1 MSSMK
6 RGYYFLRLNGSRN
19 KLPCHYNGVGNLD
32 RTFPVTMRKERI
44 IRFILILISLAFMTV
59 FMSHIRVLPIEPSFN
74 SYEQIHIYRIIG
86 NDLPPRHKVGQV
98 LQNTRFILENEPDF
112 PNTKKW
118 WIINRIVD
126 NEYENAIIDLLKQHK
141 KDYIRIPFNVDEYLR
156 ADFRLEDFP
165 EPDFFHSYEF
175 MNFTKVAKIRTID
188 YTYHD
193 KNIYVM
199 NNNGGRNV
207 ALKHGQSQPNARWI
221 FPFDG
226 NCFIT
231 NSAFTE
237 ITSQIEKWGKDYKY
251 FVVPM
256 ARLLNNSQLLSDSD
270 QKPETPE
277 EPQIIFRHDAEEK
290 YNENMRYGRRSKG
303 LCLILNMIES
313 PMTGVPTPSRFIARP
328 VIPWET
334 NENAQNTPSN
344 YTSKSLY
351 MKVGWVFRL
360 FSGQASQELNQ
371 KESGALR
378 AFNRLLA
385 IQDLIDGIDERIART
400 HKNFNPDR
408 LFLYDEN
415 SLSNARIKYWSGD
428 EKITRIVDVMLNRAD
443 EITSEVSDLH
453 KVDDSLFLNT
463 SIQITFLKLNTDSET
478 NLPDGES
485 NEMPELESRSNEM
498 PELESK
504 SNEMPELDGKSNEMP
519 ELDGKS
525 NEMLESSIST
535 SQLFENIT
543 TLTLA
548 QYFSGNFLYS
558 RWAANLI
565 RTFLLSSY
573 GIGEED
579 KITLLEYNDTCLD
592 CNVFDEGYGF
602 PYLNKIP
609 RTIPK
614 NSESSSVF
622 YKIPKDIFETDPS
635 HFLDS
640 CKLLY
645 RIKALTHREF
655 VELQALASYWL
666 EYLISSPEG
675 TSTGRK
681 PDHRGTLYDLQIL
694 SLSGFIDDVRL
705 HLRVSNR
712 LRMRIGKQFYIA
724 RDVSLMNAAK
734 ISQPYEMMYV
744 KNMIRNKMI
753 KPSAY
758 EDEVFRYKSL
768 NLHYWMLITRIIQ
781 NVKVSN
787 DLWLYKSKD
796 GQKLSK
802 AIMSHLNKYEVEGR
816 KKHGLFLLKPLMY
829 IAHKAHKISSK
840 FSQRNNENE
849 YFQRILIKFSEKYS
863 FDYSD
868 ESERRENIDSNVG
881 LGNRIR
887 KNGVPPF
894 WMFGIA

>member
-1 MSSMK
+1 MSSTK
-6 RGYYFLRLNGSRN
+6 RGYYFLKLNGSRN
-19 KLPCHYNGVGNLD
+19 KLPCYYNSAGNLD
-32 RTFPVTMRKERI
+32 RNFPVTMRKERI
-44 IRFILILISLAFMTV
+44 IRFILLLISLAFMTV
-59 FMSHIRVLPIEPSFN
+59 FMSHRLIPIEPSSN

-141 KDYIRIPFNVDEYLR
+141 KDFIRIPFDVDEYLK

-199 NNNGGRNV
+199 NN
-207 ALKHGQSQPNARWI
+207 SQPNARWI

-226 NCFIT
+226 NCFLT

-277 EPQIIFRHDAEEK
+277 EPQVIFRHDAEEK
-290 YNENMRYGRRSKG
+290 YNENMRYGRRSK
-303 LCLILNMIES
+303 LEMLWRL
-313 PMTGVPTPSRFIARP
+313 GVPTPSRFIARP
-328 VIPWET
+328 VIPWES
-334 NENAQNTPSN
+334 NENVHNTPSN
-344 YTSKSLY
+344 YTSKNLY

-408 LFLYDEN
+408 LFLYDES

-453 KVDDSLFLNT
+453 KVDDSLSINT
-463 SIQITFLKLNTDSET
+463 K
-478 NLPDGES
+478 
-485 NEMPELESRSNEM
+485 
-498 PELESK
+498 
-504 SNEMPELDGKSNEMP
+504 
-519 ELDGKS
+519 
-525 NEMLESSIST
+525 
-535 SQLFENIT
+535 
-543 TLTLA
+543 
-548 QYFSGNFLYS
+548 
-558 RWAANLI
+558 
-565 RTFLLSSY
+565 
-573 GIGEED
+573 ED

-592 CNVFDEGYGF
+592 CNLFDEGYGF

-645 RIKALTHREF
+645 RIKALTHREYT
-655 VELQALASYWL
+655 ELQALASYWL

-694 SLSGFIDDVRL
+694 SLSGFIDDIRL
-705 HLRVSNR
+705 HSRVSNR

-724 RDVSLMNAAK
+724 RDVSLTNAAK
-734 ISQPYEMMYV
+734 ISQPYEMM
-744 KNMIRNKMI
+744 
-753 KPSAY
+753 
-758 EDEVFRYKSL
+758 
-768 NLHYWMLITRIIQ
+768 IIQ
-781 NVKVSN
+781 NVRVSN

-802 AIMSHLNKYEVEGR
+802 AIMSHLNKYEGQ
-816 KKHGLFLLKPLMY
+816 KKQGLFLLKPLMY
-829 IAHKAHKISSK
+829 IAHTAHKISSK
-840 FSQRNNENE
+840 LSQRNNENE
-849 YFQRILIKFSEKYS
+849 YFQRILKKFSEKYS

-868 ESERRENIDSNVG
+868 EPEERENIDSYVG
-881 LGNRIR
+881 LGNRIK
-887 KNGVPPF
+887 KNGIPPF

>member
-6 RGYYFLRLNGSRN
+6 RGYYFLRLNNSRN
-19 KLPCHYNGVGNLD
+19 KLPSYYNSVGNLD

-44 IRFILILISLAFMTV
+44 IRFILILISLIFMTM
-59 FMSHIRVLPIEPSFN
+59 FMSNVQLVPIEQSPN
-74 SYEQIHIYRIIG
+74 SEQIHIYRIIG
-86 NDLPPRHKVGQV
+86 NDLPPRHKIGQV

-126 NEYENAIIDLLKQHK
+126 NVYENAIIDLLKQYK
-141 KDYIRIPFNVDEYLR
+141 KDFVRIPFIVDEYLKT
-156 ADFRLEDFP
+156 DFRLEDFP

-226 NCFIT
+226 NCFLT

-237 ITSQIEKWGKDYKY
+237 IMTQIGKWGKDYKY

-270 QKPETPE
+270 IKPETPE
-277 EPQIIFRHDAEEK
+277 EPQIIFRHDAEEN
-290 YNENMRYGRRSKG
+290 YNENMRYGRRSK
-303 LCLILNMIES
+303 LEMLWRL
-313 PMTGVPTPSRFIARP
+313 GVPTPSKFVTRP
-328 VIPWET
+328 VIPWEINDNGLTT
-334 NENAQNTPSN
+334 NC
-344 YTSKSLY
+344 TSSKNLY
-351 MKVGWVFRL
+351 MKVGWVYRL

-371 KESGALR
+371 RESGALR

-385 IQDLIDGIDERIART
+385 IQDLIDGIDERIARN
-400 HKNFNPDR
+400 HKNFNPNQ

-415 SLSNARIKYWSGD
+415 SLRDARLKYWSGD
-428 EKITRIVDVMLNRAD
+428 KKIVKIVDVMLNRANV
-443 EITSEVSDLH
+443 ITSEVSDLH
-453 KVDDSLFLNT
+453 KIDDSLPIN
-463 SIQITFLKLNTDSET
+463 SSVQVTFLKLNTDSEQ
-478 NLPDGES
+478 NLSDNELNERSESSKFDNES
-485 NEMPELESRSNEM
+485 NEIPPEPIKESNEI
-498 PELESK
+498 PET
-504 SNEMPELDGKSNEMP
+504 
-519 ELDGKS
+519 
-525 NEMLESSIST
+525 ST

-558 RWAANLI
+558 RWAANLV

-579 KITLLEYNDTCLD
+579 KITLLEYNDTCID
-592 CNVFDEGYGF
+592 CNIFDEGYGF

-609 RTIPK
+609 H
-614 NSESSSVF
+614 
-622 YKIPKDIFETDPS
+622 IFETDPS
-635 HFLDS
+635 HFFDS
-640 CKLLY
+640 CRLLY

-655 VELQALASYWL
+655 IELQALASYWL
-666 EYLISSPEG
+666 EYLLSSPEG

-694 SLSGFIDDVRL
+694 SLSGFIDDLRL

-712 LRMRIGKQFYIA
+712 LRMRIGKQFYISH
-724 RDVSLMNAAK
+724 DTSLMNSVK
-734 ISQPYEMMYV
+734 ISQPYEMLYV
-744 KNMIRNKMI
+744 KSLIRYKKI

-758 EDEVFRYKSL
+758 EDEVFKYKSL
-768 NLHYWMLITRIIQ
+768 NLHYWILITRIIQ
-781 NVKVSN
+781 NVRVGN
-787 DLWLYKSKD
+787 DLWLYETKKD

-802 AIMSHLNKYEVEGR
+802 AIISHLNKYEVER
-816 KKHGLFLLKPLMY
+816 RTTNGLFLLKPLMY
-829 IAHKAHKISSK
+829 IAHTAHKISGSSHK
-840 FSQRNNENE
+840 NNE
-849 YFQRILIKFSEKYS
+849 YDCFQELLKKFNGKYS
-863 FDYSD
+863 FDYID
-868 ESERRENIDSNVG
+868 DLEENINSNVG
-881 LGNRIR
+881 LGNGIR
-887 KNGVPPF
+887 
-894 WMFGIA
+894 